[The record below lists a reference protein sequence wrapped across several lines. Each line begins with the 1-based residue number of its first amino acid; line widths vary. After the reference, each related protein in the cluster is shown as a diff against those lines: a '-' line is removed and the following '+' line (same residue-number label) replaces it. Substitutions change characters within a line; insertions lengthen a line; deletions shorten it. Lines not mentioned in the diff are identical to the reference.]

1 MLDYKIFKE
10 AVVEKIRDY
19 LPEEYRSLKIVVEK
33 VDKVNGAKDGLRI
46 FDEEKSMRVTPTI
59 YLNDVYADY
68 KKSEDLEAV
77 LQKAADNITNG
88 FAYAGE
94 IRSEL
99 NFEEAKDNIV
109 FQLINTEQNRQMLS
123 QMPHREFQDLSII
136 YRWVVKM
143 DEGGLQSTMINEN
156 LAKQMGLDE
165 EELFRLASKNTKRIL
180 PPVVKTMT
188 EVMRE
193 IFAKDDMP
201 QEIIDMMVE
210 EMPKEQTMWIITNDR
225 GINGAV
231 SMLYEDRLQEL
242 AKDMGEDLFVLPSS
256 VHEVI
261 AISAKMGDPEELAR
275 MVNEINLSQVAPEER
290 LSNQVYHYDKD
301 LRRLTLATDTPNK
314 RLDGNVVEMEQ
325 EAAKKSMTAEPPM
338 IYANENRSR

>member
-1 MLDYKIFKE
+1 MLDYEIFKE
-10 AVVEKIRDY
+10 AMVEKIREQ
-19 LPEEYRSLKIVVEK
+19 LPEEYRGMKMEIRKVE
-33 VDKVNGAKDGLRI
+33 KVNGAKDGLKI
-46 FDEEKSMRVTPTI
+46 YDESQKMRVTPTI

-68 KKSEDLEAV
+68 ERTGDLDAAAG
-77 LQKAADNITNG
+77 KAAENIANG

-94 IRSEL
+94 VRSEL
-99 NFEEAKDNIV
+99 DFEGAKDKIV

-123 QMPHREFQDLSII
+123 GMPHREFQDLSVI

-143 DEGGLQSTMINEN
+143 DEGGIQSTMINDS
-156 LAKQMGLDE
+156 LAAQMGLGE
-165 EELFRLASKNTKRIL
+165 AELFKLASENTRKLL
-180 PPVVKTMT
+180 PPVVKTIT

-193 IFAKDDMP
+193 IFSKDGMP
-201 QEIIDMMVE
+201 EEMIDMMVE

-242 AKDMGEDLFVLPSS
+242 AQDMGSDLFVLPSS

-261 AISAKMGDPEELAR
+261 AISAGMGDPEELAR
-275 MVNEINLSQVAPEER
+275 MVNEINLSQVAPDER

-314 RLDGNVVEMEQ
+314 RLDGADVSMMPETE
-325 EAAKKSMTAEPPM
+325 KKSMTAEPPM
-338 IYANENRSR
+338 VYAPDNRSR